1 LVLHRDNA
9 SAGDSTAWPEEA
21 RQCNPSLPIEMED
34 VATRMRGDAIGN
46 TLYSECWV
54 IKVLMKLAK
63 VRNTFVRVM
72 SLKHSSKVKTKVLE
86 VYVEV

>member
-1 LVLHRDNA
+1 MCVLLVLHRDNA
-9 SAGDSTAWPEEA
+9 SAGDSTALPEEA

-63 VRNTFVRVM
+63 VSNA
-72 SLKHSSKVKTKVLE
+72 LQE
-86 VYVEV
+86 

>member
-1 LVLHRDNA
+1 LVLHRDNV
-9 SAGDSTAWPEEA
+9 SAVDSTVLPEEA

-34 VATRMRGDAIGN
+34 VATKMRGDAIGN

-63 VRNTFVRVM
+63 VRNT
-72 SLKHSSKVKTKVLE
+72 LQE
-86 VYVEV
+86 